1 MPRKT
6 REFVSEC
13 QLTPKDQDRFQRAE
27 AANDNGFVS
36 LPFFAAAI
44 VAGNLA
50 KLPNKTLN
58 NVAALYIGSRIAFNM
73 LYIFGTTNASG
84 IARSVAW
91 LAGMGGCLSLFVQ
104 AGKTFQKAIF

>member
-1 MPRKT
+1 MSSSEKQGHRSMEADRQMPKKT
-6 REFVSEC
+6 REFISEC

-44 VAGNLA
+44 VAGNVA

-58 NVAALYIGSRIAFNM
+58 NIAALYVGSRIAFNM
-73 LYIFGTTNASG
+73 LYIFGTTSE
-84 IARSVAW
+84 
-91 LAGMGGCLSLFVQ
+91 
-104 AGKTFQKAIF
+104 